1 MVLEL
6 IDHNNLDDKYKPEF
20 EKIKKTDKYI
30 ATLKHFAYH
39 GVLVYLIILDKQL
52 IGYVF
57 IGKTEYGNATI
68 ILNIKLNLDVSHSGS
83 TYKNILKEI
92 IIKYQKLNKL
102 LNTKNTSL
110 YSLVETH
117 DKVLNTT
124 HLECGFN
131 FIRNINNINK
141 IDDEL
146 NLYSYTIGIQTST
159 STRISSRTHTSK
171 SSKSSKTKSHK
182 LTKTNTKLIVRGFD
196 NSYILSTRKLDS
208 FIFTSLQS
216 RLKKYG
222 LLETQDPNNK
232 PLLLWREHLENYKY
246 DPKYSNTHCWIMN
259 ILSDTKT
266 FISNKSNLYNNF
278 YKHYPKECLKYMAQ
292 TWNFKQNPHQFLS
305 RAMNSE
311 EVFIVRPAG
320 IGAFSGK
327 GIVVVHN
334 RTTFNEAFKN
344 SKNYEKVIISKY
356 ITDPLL
362 FQNRKFHLRTYLITG
377 VVSGQYVA
385 KFLDFYELY
394 HALKP
399 YHNSD
404 YSNHDIHDTHFGST
418 ERDYI
423 CPHDLPKDLQI
434 RFNKYVYPNMRAC
447 MLLVAKM
454 FSRVAKPYPE
464 SRNAFEI
471 FGCDFLVRDNNE
483 VVLMEINDRI
493 GFKKYTTEKR
503 IEFSKL
509 MLDVIY
515 KGFLLHMLEPTYK
528 TTKDFWLYTQTYTH

>member
-1 MVLEL
+1 MVIEL
-6 IDHNNLDDKYKPEF
+6 IDHNNLDDKYTPEF
-20 EKIKKTDKYI
+20 EKIKKTEKYI
-30 ATLKHFAYH
+30 ATLKYFPYN
-39 GVLVYLIILDKQL
+39 GVIMYLIILDKQL

-68 ILNIKLNLDVSHSGS
+68 ILNLILNLSLSVSHSGS

-92 IIKYQKLNKL
+92 ITKYRKINRL
-102 LNTKNTSL
+102 LNSKSTLL
-110 YSLVETH
+110 YSLVATQ
-117 DKVLNTT
+117 DKPLNTA
-124 HLECGFN
+124 HLEYGFN
-131 FIRNINNINK
+131 FVRNI
-141 IDDEL
+141 DDKL
-146 NLYSYTIGIQTST
+146 NLYSYTIGIPTST

-171 SSKSSKTKSHK
+171 SSKTKSHK
-182 LTKTNTKLIVRGFD
+182 LTKKNPKSIVRGYD
-196 NSYILSTRKLDS
+196 NCYILSTRKLDGL
-208 FIFTSLQS
+208 IFTSLQS
-216 RLKKYG
+216 KLEKYG
-222 LLETQDPNNK
+222 LLETRDPKTTNT

-246 DPKYSNTHCWIMN
+246 DPKYSNTHSWIMN

-305 RAMNSE
+305 RVMNSR

-320 IGAFSGK
+320 TGAFSGK

-334 RTTFNEAFKN
+334 RATFNEALKN

-362 FQNRKFHLRTYLITG
+362 FQNRKFHLRTYLIAG

-418 ERDYI
+418 DQDYI
-423 CPHDLPKDLQI
+423 CPQDLPKALQT
-434 RFNKYVYPNMRAC
+434 RFNKYVYPNMRVC
-447 MLLVAKM
+447 MLFVAKM
-454 FSRVAKPYPE
+454 FSSVAKPYPE
-464 SRNAFEI
+464 SQNAFEI

-515 KGFLLHMLEPTYK
+515 KGFLLPMLEPTYK
-528 TTKDFWLYTQTYTH
+528 IPKDFWLYPHINMQ